1 MVVMFL
7 FILTLCGTVYA
18 EDIEDDSG
26 VLINSSSEST
36 NNSLNDSSNK
46 LNEIN
51 ITGKVVDCITGE
63 LFSGVNV
70 TASYNGRQLATT
82 QTDGQGMYLLHF
94 FSNLTQF
101 NITASY
107 PGHKPSS

>member
-7 FILTLCGTVYA
+7 FSLTLCGTVYA

-51 ITGKVVDCITGE
+51 ITGKVVDCVTGE

-94 FSNLTQF
+94 FQ
-101 NITASY
+101 
-107 PGHKPSS
+107 